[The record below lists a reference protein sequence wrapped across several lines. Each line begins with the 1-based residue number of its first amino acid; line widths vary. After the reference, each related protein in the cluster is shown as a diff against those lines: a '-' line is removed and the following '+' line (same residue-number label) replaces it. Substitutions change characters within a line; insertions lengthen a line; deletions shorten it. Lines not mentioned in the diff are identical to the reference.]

1 MKHGLCSKRATSR
14 RGRGPFELSS
24 LGGVDGS
31 ENASKTA
38 PAQENLL
45 LEAIKALAAAEICAD
60 TLENIPLALAASGW
74 RSTAALLTHAAG
86 CADAGDFLNAERN
99 RQRAR
104 EEFLAANEVFRQF
117 QEARAAASAWIGA
130 EAFRDIEPI
139 DRGRR
144 AAEVARMSVLPID
157 SATRP

>member
-1 MKHGLCSKRATSR
+1 MTIHAKGPPPGHGGDPL
-14 RGRGPFELSS
+14 ELSS

-31 ENASKTA
+31 ESAPKTA

-45 LEAIKALAAAEICAD
+45 LEAIKALSAEEICAD

-86 CADAGDFLNAERN
+86 CADAGDFLSAERN

-104 EEFLAANEVFRQF
+104 AQFIEANDVFRQF
-117 QEARAAASAWIGA
+117 MEARAAQASAKA
-130 EAFRDIEPI
+130 FDEAFQ
-139 DRGRR
+139 
-144 AAEVARMSVLPID
+144 
-157 SATRP
+157 

>member
-1 MKHGLCSKRATSR
+1 MQQNGHL
-14 RGRGPFELSS
+14 ELSS
-24 LGGVDGS
+24 YGSVDGS

-86 CADAGDFLNAERN
+86 CADAGDFLNAERS
-99 RQRAR
+99 RRRAR
-104 EEFLAANEVFRQF
+104 ELFIEGNDAFRQF
-117 QEARAAASAWIGA
+117 MEARAAKAAA
-130 EAFRDIEPI
+130 EAYQ
-139 DRGRR
+139 
-144 AAEVARMSVLPID
+144 
-157 SATRP
+157 